1 MSAALSKISL
11 PAKARARAAAAAAVD
26 AAPLFTALGDR
37 TRLSLVLRMS
47 EEGPLSIASLT
58 AGTRLSRQGVTKH
71 LRVLAD
77 TGVAR
82 CERSGR
88 EQVWQIE
95 VTRLAE
101 ARRWL
106 GQISDQWDLA
116 LGRLRTLV
124 ERRER

>member
-1 MSAALSKISL
+1 MSAALSKLAAPS
-11 PAKARARAAAAAAVD
+11 KARSRAAAAAVAS

-37 TRLSLVLRMS
+37 TRLSLVLRLS
-47 EEGPLSIASLT
+47 EEGPLSISNLT

-77 TGVAR
+77 TGLAR

-106 GQISDQWDLA
+106 GQISDQWDQA
-116 LGRLRTLV
+116 LGRLQAFV
-124 ERRER
+124 EARER